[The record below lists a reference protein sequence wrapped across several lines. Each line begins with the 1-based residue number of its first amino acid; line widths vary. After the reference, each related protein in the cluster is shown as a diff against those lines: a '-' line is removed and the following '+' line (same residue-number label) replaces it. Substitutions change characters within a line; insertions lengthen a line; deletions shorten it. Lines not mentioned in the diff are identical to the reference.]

1 MMLVI
6 PVLTKAV
13 PNGTQ
18 SPEVAN
24 TWLQVSERN
33 FPVA

>member
-6 PVLTKAV
+6 PILTTVV
-13 PNGTQ
+13 PKGTQ
-18 SPEVAN
+18 SPEVTN